1 MTFKVK
7 SLGAAAS
14 ALLGLSL
21 VLGGAGTAVAGGGC
35 GDVWDSEIRSY
46 EVTFV
51 YEGEWV
57 SDEGVTMYR
66 YSGMVNGSMQNA
78 YETHYQGSS
87 MTLSIPC

>member
-1 MTFKVK
+1 MTFKAK
-7 SLGAAAS
+7 PLGIAAS

-21 VLGGAGTAVAGGGC
+21 VLGGAGAAAADAGC

-46 EVTFV
+46 EVTFA

-66 YSGMVNGSMQNA
+66 YSGMVNGSVQNA

>member
-1 MTFKVK
+1 MKFKAK
-7 SLGAAAS
+7 PLGIAAS

-21 VLGGAGTAVAGGGC
+21 VLGGAGTASADVGC

-46 EVTFV
+46 EATFT

-66 YSGMVNGSMQNA
+66 YSGMVNGSLQNA
-78 YETHYQGSS
+78 YETNYQGSS
-87 MTLSIPC
+87 MTLNIPC

>member
-1 MTFKVK
+1 MKLKTT
-7 SLGAAAS
+7 SLGVVAS
-14 ALLGLSL
+14 ALLGLGL
-21 VLGGAGTAVAGGGC
+21 VLGGAGGAAASTGC

-46 EVTFV
+46 EVTFT

-66 YSGMVNGSMQNA
+66 YSGMVNGTWQNA